1 MPPVG
6 GPQGSRTAL
15 ITWSVVFA
23 FLFVLSSVFAIYF
36 YADSTKARQS
46 EEQTKKQYTEMAA
59 PGELQGDAVTR
70 LREVKQNPREG
81 SAVTPAMP
89 LFTVAV
95 TEGQELSQLIGGPSA
110 SNPKAAMD
118 RAADALKKAQQAGKE
133 ANITVPATDN
143 LANALSTLANGV
155 STRQKEVNDLK
166 TQLEQAKKDN
176 AAQTAQFEQ
185 QRAEMAK
192 QLEAV
197 RAEQAKAEQAL
208 GTYQTEKNQLVSQT
222 EAALSGER
230 KNLQDQVNA
239 GQVQVAELNRQI
251 DGLNKQI
258 AVLQGKFAGKRV
270 DTQGPVVRQADGK
283 IIRLPAKDI
292 VYIDLGKADSITRGL
307 TFEVYDKFEGIPAAG
322 DPTSEENLP
331 RGKASLEVINPGQGF
346 SECRVTRTTPGTQI
360 SEGDLVANLVYD
372 RNTKYNFVVYGDFDL
387 DRNGVATP
395 QDAEVIKRL
404 ITQWGG
410 IIMERVNVDTDFVVL
425 GKEPVLPTFSKEELQ
440 DPFNA
445 KKLADA
451 QAALDA
457 YQQVRTN
464 AQNLHIPILNQ
475 NRFLYLIGYYE
486 QAKR

>member
-23 FLFVLSSVFAIYF
+23 FLFVVSAVFAIYF

-46 EEQTKKQYTEMAA
+46 EEQTKKQYSELAA
-59 PGELQGDAVTR
+59 PGELQSDAVTR
-70 LREVKQNPREG
+70 LRDVRQSPREG
-81 SAVTPAMP
+81 SAITAGMP
-89 LFTVAV
+89 LFSVAV
-95 TEGQELSQLIGGPSA
+95 TQGQELSQLIGGPSA
-110 SNPKAAMD
+110 STPSAAMD

-143 LANALSTLANGV
+143 LANALATLANGV
-155 STRQKEVNDLK
+155 STRVKEAKDLHA
-166 TQLEQAKKDN
+166 QLDQAKKDN

-185 QRAEMAK
+185 ARAEMAK

-197 RAEQAKAEQAL
+197 RAEQAKAQADL
-208 GTYQTEKNQLVSQT
+208 DAYRVQKNELVSQT
-222 EAALSGER
+222 EATLGGER
-230 KNLQDQVNA
+230 KQLQDQVNA

-251 DGLNKQI
+251 DALNKQI
-258 AVLQGKFAGKRV
+258 ALLQGKFAGKRV
-270 DTQGPVVRQADGK
+270 DTQGPVVRHADGK

-292 VYIDLGKADSITRGL
+292 VYIDLGTADSITPGL
-307 TFEVYDKFEGIPAAG
+307 TFEVYDKFEGIPPAG
-322 DPTSEENLP
+322 DPTTEENLP
-331 RGKASLEVINPGQGF
+331 RGKASIEVIRVGAGS
-346 SECRVTRTTPGTQI
+346 SEARVTRTTVGTQI

-372 RNTKYNFVVYGDFDL
+372 RNTKYNFVVYGEFDL

-410 IIMERVNVDTDFVVL
+410 NLMDKVNVDTDFVVL
-425 GKEPVLPTFSKEELQ
+425 GKEPVLPTLTAEDKQ
-440 DPFNA
+440 DPFEA
-445 KKLADA
+445 QKLANA

-457 YQQVRTN
+457 YEQVRNT
-464 AQNLHIPILNQ
+464 ARDLHIPILNQ
-475 NRFLYLIGYYE
+475 NRFLYLIGYFD